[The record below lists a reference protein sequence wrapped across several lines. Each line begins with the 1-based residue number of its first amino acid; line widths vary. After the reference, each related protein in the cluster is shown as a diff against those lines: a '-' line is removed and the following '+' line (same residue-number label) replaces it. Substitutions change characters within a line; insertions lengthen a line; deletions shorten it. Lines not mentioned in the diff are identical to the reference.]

1 MKSEKNLL
9 SKIKERKVLLLLL
22 LLIPFISI
30 IAIIGFRHNYAPT
43 NEEII
48 EYIKKSKAY
57 TSKAEYK
64 IKNSKGEYKED
75 TNIYYC
81 KDVGMR
87 IEFGQDRIKIY
98 KDGYISMQDKGGK
111 YELEK
116 DFDSLYPL
124 SFVSN
129 LLCGDIEEI
138 NEGAEEW
145 GDIQYLEIKVNLS
158 NINDHM
164 TSAKIYINKEDKTPI
179 VTKIYD
185 KDGKSRVDIVYKE
198 FNYLKEIDKNL
209 F

>member
-9 SKIKERKVLLLLL
+9 NKIKERKVLLLLL

-75 TNIYYC
+75 TNI
-81 KDVGMR
+81 GMR

>member
-1 MKSEKNLL
+1 M
-9 SKIKERKVLLLLL
+9 LLLL

-98 KDGYISMQDKGGK
+98 KDGYISIQDKGGK

-185 KDGKSRVDIVYKE
+185 KDGKNRVDIVYKE